1 MEPLPRA
8 KMTVTRFIL
17 HILIGSYLCWVGS
30 GGLTPD
36 GAGYGIFGNLVGLAF
51 ILLGVLGII
60 SGFVDAY
67 KQSTGE
73 WKSYYE

>member
-1 MEPLPRA
+1 MQPKIENGLRSRNSDGKRGLQPVA
-8 KMTVTRFIL
+8 SK
-17 HILIGSYLCWVGS
+17 GS
-30 GGLTPD
+30 G

-73 WKSYYE
+73 WKSYDE

>member
-1 MEPLPRA
+1 MQPKIENGLRSRNSDGKRGLRPVA
-8 KMTVTRFIL
+8 SK
-17 HILIGSYLCWVGS
+17 GS
-30 GGLTPD
+30 G

-73 WKSYYE
+73 WKSYDE